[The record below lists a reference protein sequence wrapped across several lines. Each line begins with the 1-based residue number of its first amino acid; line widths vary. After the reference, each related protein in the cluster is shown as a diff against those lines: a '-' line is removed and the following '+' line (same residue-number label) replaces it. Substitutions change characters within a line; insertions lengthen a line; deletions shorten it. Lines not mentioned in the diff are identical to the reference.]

1 MQCRMRTDEPAP
13 QQAAACLLR
22 LEPQR
27 DEAQHP
33 ELDRWRANVGA
44 PVAFDS
50 MQSAAAELHGVDVLC
65 WNVAIGLGKL
75 DLVLQRFTTG
85 FSGGSGFPPERP
97 LVILLQEA
105 YRADGSVPDASA
117 GVHHGG
123 RGPAAGERTDV
134 ATIARSHGLSLRY
147 SPSMRNGS
155 HPSDRGNAILSTV
168 RLADARAVVLPLV
181 RQRRVAVTASIA
193 GHPDLTF
200 VSAHLDTHGTPRTP
214 SRLRRP
220 FGRGRAAQAAA
231 LGDALGQFPGSVV
244 LGADLNS
251 YIGMTDPAVRALIA
265 AGMHPARRVGG
276 WRHTFHTPLKLL
288 LDHVLYR
295 SSTPRIISAEVTRLD
310 EAPADRSRT
319 VFGSDHHPLLARV
332 DFDAPRAA
340 A

>member
-1 MQCRMRTDEPAP
+1 MGGDQTAP
-13 QQAAACLLR
+13 RQADACLLR

-33 ELDRWRANVGA
+33 ELDRWRANIGV

-50 MQSAAAELHGVDVLC
+50 KESAAPRLQGVDVLC
-65 WNVAIGLGKL
+65 WNVAIGLGRL
-75 DLVLQRFTTG
+75 DLVLQRVSAG
-85 FSGGSGFPPERP
+85 LSGDGGSAPERP

-105 YRADGSVPDASA
+105 YRADGSVPRAVA
-117 GVHHGG
+117 GVHHG
-123 RGPAAGERTDV
+123 RRRPDAAARADV
-134 ATIARSHGLSLRY
+134 VAVARAHGLSLRY

-168 RLADARAVVLPLV
+168 ALADAHALVLPLV

-200 VSAHLDTHGTPRTP
+200 VSAHLDTHGRPRTP
-214 SRLRRP
+214 APLRRR
-220 FGRGRAAQAAA
+220 FGHGRAVQAAA
-231 LGDALGQFPGSVV
+231 LGDAIARLGGSVV

-251 YIGMTDPAVRALIA
+251 YIGMTDPAIRALIA
-265 AGMHPARRVGG
+265 AGMHPARRVGS

-295 SSTPRIISAEVTRLD
+295 SPASRITRAEVTRLD

-319 VFGSDHHPLLARV
+319 VFGSDHHPLLARIEL
-332 DFDAPRAA
+332 DSDRSAA
-340 A
+340 